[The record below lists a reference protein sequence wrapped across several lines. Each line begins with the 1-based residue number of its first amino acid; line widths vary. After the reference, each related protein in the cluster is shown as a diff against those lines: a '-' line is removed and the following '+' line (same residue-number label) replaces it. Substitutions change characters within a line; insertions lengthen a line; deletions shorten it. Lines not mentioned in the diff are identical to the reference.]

1 MARDAEMEGR
11 GDEGV
16 LERRAAG
23 RRGEGMP
30 AVHGEVPGG
39 RFPPAVLG
47 KHGVHGIRRQI
58 AEG

>member
-30 AVHGEVPGG
+30 TVHGEVPGG

-47 KHGVHGIRRQI
+47 KHGVHRIRRQI
-58 AEG
+58 AKG